1 MREPIIQFENVRKS
15 FGSTSVLEGV
25 NLSIFEGETTTII
38 GKSGVGKSVLLKH
51 IIGLIQQDAGRI
63 LFRGVS
69 LEEMKSR
76 ERKAFKRLFSYMFQG
91 TALFDSM
98 TIFQNIALPL
108 QETTRMSK
116 KEIRE
121 KVREKMEQLDIQG
134 IDDKFPSQISGGMK
148 KRVAL
153 ARALITEPKIV
164 LFDEPTT
171 GLDPIRKSTVHG
183 MISDYQ
189 KKFGFTAVMVSHEI
203 PDIFYISQR
212 IAMLDEGRILFEG
225 DPEEF
230 QESNNPI
237 IRQFIQGL
245 EIGQD
250 KLTGMA
256 NKTHGEQRFKEAI
269 SRFNRYKIPFSIIV
283 LTIENLDE
291 VDSRLGIEATHK
303 AFKTLS
309 SLVEHKIRITDV
321 CSRYGMNQIL
331 VILSDTN
338 QDQAE
343 KVCAKLVNEMKKEAE
358 IQIRPYPG
366 FCFSICA
373 GIAEF
378 KEGDQLN
385 EVMAR
390 AAYSKNIVYQFNVC

>member
-1 MREPIIQFENVRKS
+1 MAEPIIKFENVRKS
-15 FGSTSVLEGV
+15 FGFTPVLNGV
-25 NLSIFEGETTTII
+25 NLSIYEGETTTII

-51 IIGLIQQDAGRI
+51 IIGLLEKDAGEI
-63 LFRGVS
+63 YFRGAPVS
-69 LEEMKSR
+69 QMKNK
-76 ERKAFKRLFSYMFQG
+76 EKKAFKRMFSYMFQG

-108 QETTRMSK
+108 QERTRMPK
-116 KEIRE
+116 KDIRL

-134 IDDKFPSQISGGMK
+134 IEDKFPSQISGGMK

-153 ARALITEPKIV
+153 ARALITDPKIV

-171 GLDPIRKSTVHG
+171 GLDPIRKSTVHS

-203 PDIFYISQR
+203 PDIFFISQR
-212 IAMLDEGRILFEG
+212 IAMLDEGCILFEG
-225 DPEEF
+225 DPDEF
-230 QESNNPI
+230 QQADNPVI
-237 IRQFIQGL
+237 QQFIQGL

-256 NKTHGEQRFKEAI
+256 HKTQGEQRFKEAM
-269 SRFNRYKIPFSIIV
+269 SRFNRYKIPFAIIL

-291 VDSRLGIEATHK
+291 VDTRIGHEATHT
-303 AFKTLS
+303 AFKTLAGHA
-309 SLVEHKIRITDV
+309 EQQIRITDT

-331 VILSDTN
+331 VILSDTSH
-338 QDQAE
+338 DQAD
-343 KVCAKLVNEMKKEAE
+343 KVCAKLMNEMKKNAG
-358 IQIRPYPG
+358 IQIKPYPE
-366 FCFSICA
+366 FCFSISA

-378 KEGDQLN
+378 RKGDRLTD
-385 EVMAR
+385 VIAR
-390 AAYSKNIVYQFNVC
+390 AKSSKNIVYQFNVC